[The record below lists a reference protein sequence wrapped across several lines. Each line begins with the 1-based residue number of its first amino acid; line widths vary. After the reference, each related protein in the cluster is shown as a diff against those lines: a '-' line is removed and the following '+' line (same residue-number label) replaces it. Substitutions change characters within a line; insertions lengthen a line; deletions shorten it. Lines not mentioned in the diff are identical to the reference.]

1 MSMDPAYCKLIGSGN
16 NKNRGNVIKFIEFV
30 VKFTEYVN
38 IIERIEHTKS
48 LLINQPET
56 HL

>member
-16 NKNRGNVIKFIEFV
+16 NKNRGNVIKFLFG